1 VGTARDAADGDDTL
15 HERASDVPVSPAA
28 DGRDDTVE
36 PQPRGVPIDDASVAG
51 VEGCP
56 AAGNRRTTR
65 DLGTAR

>member
-15 HERASDVPVSPAA
+15 HERASDGPVSPAA